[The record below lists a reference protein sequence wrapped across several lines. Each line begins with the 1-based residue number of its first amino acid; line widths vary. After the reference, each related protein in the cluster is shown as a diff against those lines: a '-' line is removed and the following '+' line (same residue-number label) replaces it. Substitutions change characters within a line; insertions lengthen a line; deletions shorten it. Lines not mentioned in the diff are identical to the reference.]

1 MDTFSD
7 IIDEQYVTEPVI
19 ENSPSRLKRVESDI
33 MLDIELK
40 IY

>member
-1 MDTFSD
+1 VDTYSD

-19 ENSPSRLKRVESDI
+19 ETSHSGLKRVESDI
-33 MLDIELK
+33 MLDIELE